1 MRLKKQLELIDPR
14 VWRDKNIKFETKL
27 IYKILCAEQS
37 QRCEFTS
44 ISIGKGRNI
53 YERIFL
59 QLCKRKRWAVLV
71 TFLKIKWI
79 RSKEYKD
86 DYKYLKVIKLG

>member
-27 IYKILCAEQS
+27 IYKILCAEQF

-44 ISIGKGRNI
+44 ISIGKVQKKLSITNVGFKKNLQILEDNKYIRFNEYSRGLYT
-53 YERIFL
+53 YEI
-59 QLCKRKRWAVLV
+59 C
-71 TFLKIKWI
+71 
-79 RSKEYKD
+79 
-86 DYKYLKVIKLG
+86 

>member
-44 ISIGKGRNI
+44 ISIGKVQKKLSITNVGFKKN
-53 YERIFL
+53 L
-59 QLCKRKRWAVLV
+59 QILEDNKYI
-71 TFLKIKWI
+71 TFFFILNSIL
-79 RSKEYKD
+79 S
-86 DYKYLKVIKLG
+86 LFV

>member
-44 ISIGKGRNI
+44 ISIGRVQKKLSITNVGFKKN
-53 YERIFL
+53 
-59 QLCKRKRWAVLV
+59 
-71 TFLKIKWI
+71 LKILEDNKYI
-79 RSKEYKD
+79 RFNVNVNLFCRFLVKIF
-86 DYKYLKVIKLG
+86 VGFW

>member
-44 ISIGKGRNI
+44 ISIGKVQKTLSITNVGFKKN
-53 YERIFL
+53 
-59 QLCKRKRWAVLV
+59 
-71 TFLKIKWI
+71 LKILEDNNYI
-79 RSKEYKD
+79 RFKEYSNGL
-86 DYKYLKVIKLG
+86 YTYEFC

>member
-44 ISIGKGRNI
+44 ISIGRVQKKLSITNVGFKKNLKIWGRGCMLKDI
-53 YERIFL
+53 Y
-59 QLCKRKRWAVLV
+59 AVLQA
-71 TFLKIKWI
+71 IK
-79 RSKEYKD
+79 SM
-86 DYKYLKVIKLG
+86 

>member
-44 ISIGKGRNI
+44 ISIGRVQKKLSITNVGFKKN
-53 YERIFL
+53 
-59 QLCKRKRWAVLV
+59 
-71 TFLKIKWI
+71 LKILEDNKYI
-79 RSKEYKD
+79 RFNDTTEDYTHTRFVRKD
-86 DYKYLKVIKLG
+86 